1 VRYFYDPARSRARN
15 ELNMGRYRTG
25 KRRQKRTKAVVPVRV
40 RIDGDH
46 SSHPAYTLDF
56 SDHGVKLGGIRSEM
70 QVGGGIEVSCRH
82 KRARFRVIWILTHQ
96 GSSEKQVG
104 AECCEP
110 EKGIWG
116 VELPIEAD
124 EYEEKD

>member
-1 VRYFYDPARSRARN
+1 MNV
-15 ELNMGRYRTG
+15 GRYRTG

-40 RIDGDH
+40 RIDSDQ
-46 SSHPAYTLDF
+46 SNHPAHTLDF
-56 SDHGVKLGGIRSEM
+56 SDHGVKLGGIRSELK
-70 QVGGGIEVSCRH
+70 VGDGIEVSCRH
-82 KRARFRVIWILTHQ
+82 KRARFRVVWGLAHP

-110 EKGIWG
+110 EKNIWG
-116 VELPIEAD
+116 VELPTEAD